1 MADDEPVAKKVK
13 LDEGTAANDAVSIRI
28 VKDAKD
34 WSGQPTFHPA
44 FTYHAFGKDEV
55 IRGYQGLCI
64 MLTFNANTF
73 DCFVEVTFDHRDTDA
88 DDVMAMMEHSLPK
101 GFTQDK
107 EAFLHAL
114 EHSAAKPP
122 GALVNSYT
130 KDDKEFA
137 TYFAVLSEDAA
148 AAAYLDRMQKL
159 SLWFIEGA
167 DDIDVHDARW
177 SLYVVFDVSAGYLHP
192 AGYITMFTFHAPMTM
207 MQNVRICQVLVLPPY
222 QRQGHG
228 ERLVEYI
235 MHQARSRANVHEV
248 TVEDPVPGF
257 STLRDVVDVKTC
269 LSHGFFGL
277 PPSEATASAGHGTR
291 ALTPDDVA
299 AVKKVST
306 HATRWIQS

>member
-1 MADDEPVAKKVK
+1 MTNRLIV
-13 LDEGTAANDAVSIRI
+13 

-64 MLTFNANTF
+64 MLTINANTF

-159 SLWFIEGA
+159 SLWFIEGIGCSMPFLSSFHRCYEMLKLRFVDRTNEPEYKAFRLEVKRRLHSLHMEDLEAMGSA
-167 DDIDVHDARW
+167 DRRKGLLATLYEALEADYDRVLGRCGLLAR
-177 SLYVVFDVSAGYLHP
+177 P
-192 AGYITMFTFHAPMTM
+192 
-207 MQNVRICQVLVLPPY
+207 
-222 QRQGHG
+222 
-228 ERLVEYI
+228 E
-235 MHQARSRANVHEV
+235 
-248 TVEDPVPGF
+248 
-257 STLRDVVDVKTC
+257 
-269 LSHGFFGL
+269 
-277 PPSEATASAGHGTR
+277 
-291 ALTPDDVA
+291 
-299 AVKKVST
+299 
-306 HATRWIQS
+306 